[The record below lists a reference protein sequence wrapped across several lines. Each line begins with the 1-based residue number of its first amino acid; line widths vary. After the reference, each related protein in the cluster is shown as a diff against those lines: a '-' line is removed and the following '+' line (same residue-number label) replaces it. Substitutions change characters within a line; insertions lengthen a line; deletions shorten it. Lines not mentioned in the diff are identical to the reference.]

1 MPSRALQVWHADS
14 RRALDEIESAHRAVG
29 GAGRG
34 RRTATQQINQA
45 YAVLLASQFQRFCR
59 DLHTECVEHL
69 VECAVAATFGFIMRS
84 RFLEGRKLD
93 AGNPNPGNI
102 GSDYGRLGIP
112 FWDAVAALDTRNKER
127 QRTLSELNVW
137 RNAIAHQDFT
147 HRELH
152 GRHRVRLAQ
161 VRSWRAACNRLAV
174 DFDRAVHAHLTD
186 LTGTSPWQEEEW
198 EGRRRSR

>member
-1 MPSRALQVWHADS
+1 MSSRALQVWISDS
-14 RRALDEIESAHRAVG
+14 KRALDEIEAAHRAVG

-59 DLHTECVEHL
+59 DLHTESAEHIAGTAMSAAI
-69 VECAVAATFGFIMRS
+69 AVIL
-84 RFLEGRKLD
+84 RFRFVEGRKLD

-112 FWDAVAALDTRNKER
+112 FWDFVRAMDARNRER
-127 QRTLSELNVW
+127 QRALAELNVW

-147 HRELH
+147 NRELR
-152 GRHRVRLAQ
+152 GRSQVRLAE
-161 VRSWRAACNRLAV
+161 VRRWRAACNRLAV
-174 DFDRAVHAHLTD
+174 DFDGAMHAYLQAM
-186 LTGTSPWQEEEW
+186 TGKPPW
-198 EGRRRSR
+198 

>member
-29 GAGRG
+29 GPGRG

-69 VECAVAATFGFIMRS
+69 IACAVAATFGFIMRS
-84 RFLEGRKLD
+84 RFLEGWKLD
-93 AGNPNPGNI
+93 TGNPNLGNI
-102 GSDYGRLGIP
+102 GSDYGRLGMP
-112 FWDAVAALDTRNKER
+112 FWASVAALDARNKER

-147 HRELH
+147 HRELY
-152 GRHRVRLAQ
+152 GQDRVRLAQ
-161 VRSWRAACNRLAV
+161 VRAWRAACNRLAM
-174 DFDRAVHAHLTD
+174 DFDRAVHAHLVD
-186 LTGTSPWQEEEW
+186 LTGTPPWQEEKW

>member
-1 MPSRALQVWHADS
+1 MSSRALQVWISDS
-14 RRALDEIESAHRAVG
+14 KRALDEIEAAHRAVG
-29 GAGRG
+29 GVGRG

-69 VECAVAATFGFIMRS
+69 IACAVEAAFGFIMRS

-93 AGNPNPGNI
+93 AGNPNPGNL

-112 FWDAVAALDTRNKER
+112 FWPAVAAQDARNSER
-127 QRTLSELNVW
+127 QRILSELNVW

-147 HRELH
+147 NRELR
-152 GRHRVRLAQ
+152 GKQRVRLAQ
-161 VRSWRAACNRLAV
+161 VRYWRAACNHLAV
-174 DFDRAVHAHLTD
+174 DFDRALYAYLID
-186 LTGTSPWQEEEW
+186 LTGESPW
-198 EGRRRSR
+198 